1 MKSMSGKRQASKK
14 NNRENIVKAA
24 IELFSIKGFEK
35 TQITDIAQQALVA
48 TGTFYNYFPKKEDVL
63 LYFIDKQIERVSK
76 ELDEYDF
83 LEHTTIE
90 RIEMIIITYL
100 KAIFKNKEFAKVL
113 AKERIGKVGKKSN
126 RNELIMIERLFNVIE
141 MGKKKNEIKKNAD
154 SQYIANLIFS
164 LYTTHVLSWING
176 IIKSRN
182 ECIKSINHNIQIIFD
197 GIGGNTD
204 G

>member
-1 MKSMSGKRQASKK
+1 MSGKRQTIKK
-14 NNRENIVKAA
+14 NNRESILRAA
-24 IELFSIKGFEK
+24 IELFFNKGFEK
-35 TQITDIAQQALVA
+35 TQVTDIAQQANVA

-63 LYFIDKQIERVSK
+63 LYFIDNQIEKVSK

-83 LEHTTIE
+83 LEHTAIE
-90 RIEMIIITYL
+90 RIEKIIATYL
-100 KAIFKNKEFAKVL
+100 KAIFQNKEFAKVV

-126 RNELIMIERLFNVIE
+126 RNELNMIQRLFKAIE
-141 MGKKKNEIKKNAD
+141 MGKKKNEIKKSAD

-164 LYTTHVLSWING
+164 VYTTHVLSWING
-176 IIKSRN
+176 IIKNRN
-182 ECIKSINHNIQIIFD
+182 ECIKSINHNIKLIFD